1 MTTTTTTT
9 TNDATLEANREIVR
23 QYVASWNANDLALL
37 ETLVAPD
44 VIDHGAYEGQPSG
57 FVGYV
62 DFYRVW
68 HAGFPGF
75 HCTLLDLIA
84 EGDRVAMRW
93 RFDGVHGGEWSGI
106 AATGRRVRFHANSIV
121 RIANGKIQEEWIS
134 WDEHQLLEQVHG
146 LVPVAEPSTT

>member
-1 MTTTTTTT
+1 MTTP
-9 TNDATLEANREIVR
+9 DAVLEANKAIVR
-23 QYVASWNANDLALL
+23 QYVESWNRHDLALL
-37 ETLVAPD
+37 AQVVAAD

-57 FVGYV
+57 FAGYV

-68 HAGFPGF
+68 HVGFPGF

-93 RFDGVHGGEWSGI
+93 RFDGVHGGEWSGF

-121 RIANGKIQEEWIS
+121 RIANGVIHEEWIS
-134 WDEHQLLEQVHG
+134 WDEHQLLEQVRG
-146 LVPVAEPSTT
+146 EVVLIDTGS